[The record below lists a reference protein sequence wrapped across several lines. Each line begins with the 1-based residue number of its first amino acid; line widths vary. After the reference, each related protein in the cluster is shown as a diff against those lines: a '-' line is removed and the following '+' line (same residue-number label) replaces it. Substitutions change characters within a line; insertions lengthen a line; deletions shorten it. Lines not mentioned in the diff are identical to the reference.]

1 MTSVQFTLTKR
12 DGSKTMVEHTC
23 KENDLSSLSSSL
35 RTLKTD
41 ANVVLSELV
50 AQEKSINPQKAAQ
63 KQESSEDEGKY
74 LNNSKVLRMFASL
87 DEEEDDSDN
96 IPPNPKKAKQSA

>member
-12 DGSKTMVEHTC
+12 DGSKTTVEHIC

-41 ANVVLSELV
+41 ANAVLSELV
-50 AQEKSINPQKAAQ
+50 AQEKSANPQKAAQ

-74 LNNSKVLRMFASL
+74 LAFK
-87 DEEEDDSDN
+87 
-96 IPPNPKKAKQSA
+96 